1 VAGDPA
7 AQDSNK
13 VGSQR
18 ENQPVQA
25 LFDPRI
31 VPDPYAAQMP
41 VELAEVQDSFQRQRS
56 RRAGILATTRRVLA
70 LGQECFTLRRVADA
84 SGVTVQTLR
93 NSFGRRDDLL
103 VSAINDHT
111 SAVWAALEDC
121 AQGPTLFLDLAEM
134 YFHCAAT
141 TPDFLRAMVTAAVG
155 SAQPLAV
162 LQRHGS
168 SIKIAHLRRMVRAG
182 SIRLGT
188 DVDALAAQITRLNT
202 FMMYEWAA
210 GGDARELRRQM
221 VTGNRLL
228 LMGAVSAEA
237 AQQLDEWRIREHS

>member
-1 VAGDPA
+1 M
-7 AQDSNK
+7 
-13 VGSQR
+13 
-18 ENQPVQA
+18 QA

-31 VPDPYAAQMP
+31 VPDPYAAQM
-41 VELAEVQDSFQRQRS
+41 AGEVTLSQGSFQRQRA

-70 LGQECFTLRRVADA
+70 HGQENFTLRRVADA

-93 NSFGRRDDLL
+93 NSFGRRDDLM

-111 SAVWAALEDC
+111 SAVWAALEGC
-121 AQGPTLFLDLAEM
+121 SQGPTLFLDLAEM
-134 YFHCAAT
+134 YFHCAAS

-168 SIKIAHLRRMVRAG
+168 TIKIAHLRRMAREG
-182 SIRLGT
+182 SIRPGV
-188 DVDALAAQITRLNT
+188 DIDALAAQITRLNT

-210 GGDARELRRQM
+210 GGDAQELRRQI

-228 LMGAVSAEA
+228 LLGAVSADAARELDDWRMSEA
-237 AQQLDEWRIREHS
+237 S